1 MKPWSYSFFI
11 QIFGKKGTVGK
22 DRRMHLAMQ
31 RPEIFQLFLVGSFLI
46 DAMNGH
52 YLYWHGIDFYSDPAQ
67 YPLNKLRRDVKYRRK
82 DHVSFLFGD
91 RSESPV
97 WG

>member
-31 RPEIFQLFLVGSFLI
+31 RPEIFQLFLVRSFLI
-46 DAMNGH
+46 DAMNEH
-52 YLYWHGIDFYSDPAQ
+52 YIYWHGIDFYSDAAQ
-67 YPLNKLRRDVKYRRK
+67 YPLNKLRRESKVGKNRSCFI
-82 DHVSFLFGD
+82 SFW
-91 RSESPV
+91 RSI
-97 WG
+97 